1 MKQEIDVLLATFNG
15 EKYLEDFL
23 KSLEKQK
30 QVVVNLIVSDDG
42 SSDSTLAIIK
52 EYSGRFNHFSLY
64 RGPGVGP
71 AGNFSFLLSK
81 SSSPY
86 FAFADQDDIWDE
98 GHLIKSVCR
107 LNETQADFTSC
118 PVNLMKNEDIFGTWP
133 KNRFSPALSSYFF
146 ENQVRGCTIVAT
158 SKARELFLS
167 HQPTCWIMHDWWYA
181 LIAFSCL
188 KVVISDEAELQYRIH
203 ENNFTNSQKSLFEKL
218 RKLNKLNGA
227 WGPHLQLKEL
237 LDAFH
242 NHMKPE
248 ARIEVTRVIQSLE
261 SRNLFHRL
269 YFVSLRQRY
278 RMSFIE
284 NFFLKVVLVLGIW
297 KTTKRGDA

>member
-1 MKQEIDVLLATFNG
+1 
-15 EKYLEDFL
+15 
-23 KSLEKQK
+23 
-30 QVVVNLIVSDDG
+30 
-42 SSDSTLAIIK
+42 
-52 EYSGRFNHFSLY
+52 
-64 RGPGVGP
+64 
-71 AGNFSFLLSK
+71 
-81 SSSPY
+81 
-86 FAFADQDDIWDE
+86 
-98 GHLIKSVCR
+98 
-107 LNETQADFTSC
+107 
-118 PVNLMKNEDIFGTWP
+118 MKNEDIFGTWP